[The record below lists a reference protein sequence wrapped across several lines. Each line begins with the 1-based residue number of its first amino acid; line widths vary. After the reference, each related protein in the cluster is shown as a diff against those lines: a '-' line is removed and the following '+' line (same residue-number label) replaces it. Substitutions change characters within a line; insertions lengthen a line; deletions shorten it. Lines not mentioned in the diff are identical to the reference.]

1 MGGPVSETNLQDRS
15 VIWDADKISDAVAS
29 VRNSLIKGYEEYA
42 KEFPDTP
49 LALIGI
55 RTGGAHLAQRLK
67 QPIEEALNQDVAL
80 GILDITLYRDDMLT
94 GKARHIPLLKGTHI
108 PFDLEG
114 AYVVLIDDVLYTG
127 RTIRSALDALTDLGR
142 PASIRLAILV
152 DRGHRE
158 LPIQPDHCGGQLT
171 TTRTQHIKLH
181 LIEEGHDHDV
191 LWSIQEGA

>member
-1 MGGPVSETNLQDRS
+1 
-15 VIWDADKISDAVAS
+15 VIWNADKISDAVVS
-29 VRNSLIKGYEEYA
+29 VRNSLIEGYREYQ
-42 KEFPDTP
+42 KEFPETP

-67 QPIEEALNQDVAL
+67 QPIEAALKQPVSL

-94 GKARHIPLLKGTHI
+94 GNARHIPLLKGTHI

-114 AYVVLIDDVLYTG
+114 AYVVLVDDVLFTG

-158 LPIQPDHCGGQLT
+158 LPIQSDHCGGELST
-171 TTRTQHIKLH
+171 GRTQSIKLH
-181 LIEEGHDHDV
+181 LTEEGHDEDV
-191 LWSIQEGA
+191 LWSIQEGAAR